1 MTETPV
7 GNSAPE
13 FYTPQRAL
21 VMVAHPDDIEFGMAG
36 TVARWTE
43 AGSHVIFCLITDGAA
58 GSDDPNLSRAQLAA
72 LRQDEQRA
80 AAASLGV
87 HDVIFLGHPDGMVVP
102 SLELRRELVRV
113 IRHVKP
119 DTLVT
124 MDPTVFFTANNTYI
138 NHPDHRYACQ
148 TVLDA
153 VFPAAGNRKYFEE
166 LLDEGLEPHKVT
178 YVYLLFTEKPT
189 LHIDISAYFERK
201 LDALMLH
208 ASQIPDREEIGKFI
222 GEWDH
227 EAGKAIGVQY
237 AESFRVLKI
246 N

>member
-1 MTETPV
+1 MTETPSE
-7 GNSAPE
+7 NSAPE
-13 FYTPQRAL
+13 FYVPERAL

-36 TVARWTE
+36 TIARWTE
-43 AGSHVIFCLITDGAA
+43 AGSHVTYCLITDGAA
-58 GSDDPNLSRAQLAA
+58 GSDDPDISRAQLAA
-72 LRQDEQRA
+72 IRQDEQRA
-80 AAASLGV
+80 AAASIGV
-87 HDVIFLGHPDGMVVP
+87 KDVIFLGHPDGMIVP

-119 DTLVT
+119 DTLAT
-124 MDPTVFFTANNTYI
+124 MDPTMLFTLENTYI

-148 TVLDA
+148 TVIDA

-178 YVYLLFTEKPT
+178 YVYLMFSEKPT
-189 LHIDISAYFERK
+189 LQVDISAYFERK

-208 ASQIPDREEIGKFI
+208 ASQLQDREEIREFI
-222 GEWDH
+222 GGWDK
-227 EAGKAIGVQY
+227 ESGQAIGVPY
-237 AESFRVLKI
+237 AESFRVMKI